1 MELRRNAIFT
11 TGGGTGIGRALAEAL
26 HAKGN
31 NLIISGRRKAADPRA
46 MPLYDFVKETLH
58 ALKIAETELLTEKVL
73 AQTCAQLL
81 RSISIKSSLNSG
93 IRCLAVTGIEN
104 PFLRGMQSSEPS
116 VIVTST
122 VSSLFLRNADG
133 PKDPQATAEIN
144 DWFMNGNSHLRTRT
158 RPLGF
163 ESRSLY

>member
-81 RSISIKSSLNSG
+81 RSISLQCG
-93 IRCLAVTGIEN
+93 ILLEIIDEV
-104 PFLRGMQSSEPS
+104 
-116 VIVTST
+116 
-122 VSSLFLRNADG
+122 NADCEVRMNISSFL
-133 PKDPQATAEIN
+133 AT
-144 DWFMNGNSHLRTRT
+144 
-158 RPLGF
+158 P
-163 ESRSLY
+163 